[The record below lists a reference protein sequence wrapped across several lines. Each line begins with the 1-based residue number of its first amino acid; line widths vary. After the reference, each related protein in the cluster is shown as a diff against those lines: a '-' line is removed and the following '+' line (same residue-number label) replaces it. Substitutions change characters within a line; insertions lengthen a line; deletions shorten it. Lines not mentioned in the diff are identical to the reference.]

1 MTLCRCD
8 PGERPVILRT
18 HQVHRSASQPRP
30 NDRPTIMPMTPTIL
44 VVEDNAFNLELVRD
58 VLITA
63 GMRVIEARSGQEA
76 LEAAREFSP
85 ALILLDIRLPVMDGF
100 AVLERL
106 RADPT
111 TASIPVVA
119 LTAQAMVGDR
129 EQAIAAGFI
138 EHIPKPID
146 TRTLADKVWA
156 LLQPRKGSSRDH
168 G

>member
-1 MTLCRCD
+1 
-8 PGERPVILRT
+8 
-18 HQVHRSASQPRP
+18 
-30 NDRPTIMPMTPTIL
+30 MPMTPTIL

-146 TRTLADKVWA
+146 TRTLADKIWA